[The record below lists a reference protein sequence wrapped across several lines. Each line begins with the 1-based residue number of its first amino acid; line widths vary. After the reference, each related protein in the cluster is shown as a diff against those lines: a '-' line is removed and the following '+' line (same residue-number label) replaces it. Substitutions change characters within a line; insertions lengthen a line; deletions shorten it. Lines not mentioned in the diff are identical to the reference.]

1 MTNRRQFL
9 KTASI
14 ASAAVVL
21 PSFAATSEVTPILTP
36 SKIRKPIVLST
47 WNFGL
52 QANAAAWEVLKNNG
66 KALDAVEAGVKVPE
80 GDPNQYCNTI
90 ERIDHSKVLEIVVKN
105 QILS

>member
-9 KTASI
+9 KTATI

-21 PSFAATSEVTPILTP
+21 PSFAATSEETPIPTP

-52 QANAAAWEVLKNNG
+52 QANAAAWEVLKKLYRLLNSQS
-66 KALDAVEAGVKVPE
+66 A
-80 GDPNQYCNTI
+80 
-90 ERIDHSKVLEIVVKN
+90 
-105 QILS
+105 